1 MLQDRFFD
9 YAMKGTKGSKMP
21 RGDKDQIMRYEPP
34 TFSPQE
40 QENLGNLVISITN
53 KLWLNRSINHNL
65 VMPDRSLKAAG
76 VRHAA

>member
-9 YAMKGTKGSKMP
+9 YAMKGAKGSKMP
-21 RGDKDQIMRYEPP
+21 RGDKDHIMKYELP

-40 QENLGNLVISITN
+40 QENIGNLVISITN

-65 VMPDRSLKAAG
+65 PTPDRLSAMARVSRAA
-76 VRHAA
+76 